1 MEKVFFCNR
10 TSESRGACILVRRGL
25 HLSVKEVRKDDQGRF
40 IFLRAVL
47 GGNSILFGNIYC
59 PNRDEVESI
68 MLINEWLGEKQAD
81 NIVFAGDFNVTLDPD
96 RDRER
101 RQQRE
106 IRDYCGRRNRALRET
121 LENFDSLI
129 CGESYT
135 QNGHSLRLQGALI
148 GHD

>member
-1 MEKVFFCNR
+1 M
-10 TSESRGACILVRRGL
+10 
-25 HLSVKEVRKDDQGRF
+25 KEVRKDDQGRF

-101 RQQRE
+101 QQQRE

-121 LENFDSLI
+121 FEEF
-129 CGESYT
+129 
-135 QNGHSLRLQGALI
+135 RLVDLWRKPYPEWAQFTFTRGSDRSRLDYFLFQKIYVCLAHLLVVI
-148 GHD
+148 